1 MDNGQSCPKGVIE
14 SGHGEVGG
22 GEGGWDGIKDVDRG
36 GRQGG
41 ARGWTK
47 GTASVPH
54 FPQFG
59 LCCPALLGCFLRLAE
74 LPSLPATSTV
84 AVLQ

>member
-1 MDNGQSCPKGVIE
+1 MGWNQRRGQ
-14 SGHGEVGG
+14 
-22 GEGGWDGIKDVDRG
+22 R
-36 GRQGG
+36 RATGG
-41 ARGWTK
+41 ARGWAK